1 MSLKRK
7 IIREAVISGVGLIAA
22 AVGMILSAAHT
33 KEDLIR
39 IRREN
44 WEKMKAGAGDAES
57 PSDGFDA
64 VVFADAFGDDE
75 VGGDITLDVDGGE
88 GHVEQP
94 VEAADGAHEVDGEP
108 EDAEEGCPEDDAP
121 AGDTGCGHIDEGSDQ
136 DQKNDGPET

>member
-7 IIREAVISGVGLIAA
+7 IIREAVLSGIGLVAA
-22 AVGMILSAAHT
+22 GVSLILSAAHT

-44 WEKMKAGAGDAES
+44 WEKMKVGDGEA
-57 PSDGFDA
+57 PSDDFDA

-75 VGGDITLDVDGGE
+75 VGGDVALDVDGGE

-94 VEAADGAHEVDGEP
+94 VEAADGAHEGDGEP

-121 AGDTGCGHIDEGSDQ
+121 AGDAGCGHVDQ
-136 DQKNDGPET
+136 GGDQNEEDDRPEA